1 MVKVLGKWIDRVR
14 QWSNRYFIRPAED
27 LGKKGISWIA
37 GIPFALFHGAAFAVL
52 WVGWSGFAVLFAALY
67 YLVRMFAITAF
78 YHRYFSHHAFTT
90 NRFFQFL
97 FAFWGCS
104 AMQRGPLWWAAIHR
118 HHHIYADTE
127 KDLHSPRIQ
136 GFFYSHIGWVL
147 AYENKRIRVEY
158 VKDWLQYP
166 ELVLLEKVSYAI
178 PIVEAALIMLIGH
191 LLSLHWPELHTNGL
205 QLLVWGFFISTVA
218 CSHATFSINSID
230 HMYGSRRYDM
240 PNTSRNNVLTAVLT
254 LGEGWHNNHHHYPI
268 TAKAGFYWWEIDI
281 TYYLLVLFS
290 WLGIV
295 RDLSPL
301 PDKIRDSK
309 HLAKQA

>member
-1 MVKVLGKWIDRVR
+1 MGRILDKWIVR
-14 QWSNRYFIRPAED
+14 IRLWSNRYFILPKEKD
-27 LGKKGISWIA
+27 EEKTGISWIA
-37 GIPFALFHGAAFAVL
+37 GIPFVLFHVVPLGVL
-52 WVGWSGFAVLFAALY
+52 WVGWSTFAVLFAALY
-67 YLVRMFAITAF
+67 YLIRMFAITAF

-127 KDLHSPRIQ
+127 KDLHSPRMQ
-136 GFFYSHIGWVL
+136 GFFWSHIGWVL

-158 VKDWLQYP
+158 VKDWLKYP
-166 ELVLLEKVSYAI
+166 ELVFLEKISYAI
-178 PIVEAALIMLIGH
+178 PIVEAGIILYIGH
-191 LLSLHWPELHTNGL
+191 LLFLYRPDLHTNGP
-205 QLLVWGFFISTVA
+205 QLLVWGFFISTLV

-230 HMYGSRRYDM
+230 HMFGTRRYDL
-240 PNTSRNNVLTAVLT
+240 PNDSRNNIWTAVLT

-281 TYYLLVLFS
+281 TYSLLVLFS

-295 RDLSPL
+295 GNLNPL

-309 HLAKQA
+309 HLAK